1 MAYILCIETST
12 KVCSVALFNDSNLID
27 FEEEGGSYSHAEN
40 LAVFI
45 DRLLRRQKINYRD
58 LKAVAV
64 TKGPGSYT
72 GLRIGVSLAKGIAY
86 GANIPLIAIDSLKSM
101 AWGAIQKIK
110 AREALYCP
118 MIDARRMEV
127 YAAVYDSK
135 LQIVRA
141 IDADIVEADT
151 YRNFTEQKKVYFFGD
166 GAEKCQSSIQ
176 HPNAVFVEEFASAK
190 NMGAL
195 AFEAIQNKNFE
206 DVAYFEPFYL
216 KEFVALKSKKKLV

>member
-12 KVCSVALFNDSNLID
+12 KVCSVALFEKDHLID

-45 DRLLRRQKINYRD
+45 EGLLKRQKISYRD

-101 AWGAIQKIK
+101 AWGAIQKMEDE
-110 AREALYCP
+110 EALYCP

-141 IDADIVEADT
+141 IDADIVEPDT
-151 YRNFTEQKKVYFFGD
+151 YRDFLEQKRVYFFGD
-166 GAEKCQSSIQ
+166 GAEKCQSTIQ
-176 HPNAVFVEEFASAK
+176 HPNAVFVKQNASAK
-190 NMGAL
+190 NMGVP
-195 AFEAIQNKNFE
+195 AFEAFQNKAFE